1 MPKCN
6 FESKK
11 IKTVLTELPNKQAKP
26 PVKDGISKTDSFNHI
41 AYDYDIINVNRKI
54 DRNKTYYSKH
64 FKSIILFSDFEAKS
78 YNILTKYNPDAD
90 VVNYY
95 ICLYADVVDGAIK
108 LSRDY
113 TGGYKIYI
121 GHLGL
126 YTYNADVNIDSKVEE
141 RRDNPN
147 SIIYRIY

>member
-11 IKTVLTELPNKQAKP
+11 IKTVLTELPNKQVKL

-41 AYDYDIINVNRKI
+41 AYDYDIINVTRKL

-78 YNILTKYNPDAD
+78 YNILTKYNPEKDAVD
-90 VVNYY
+90 YY
-95 ICLYADVVDGAIK
+95 ICLYADVVDGAVK
-108 LSRDY
+108 TKRDY
-113 TGGYKIYI
+113 TSGYKIYI
-121 GHLGL
+121 EKVMPHL
-126 YTYNADVNIDSKVEE
+126 NKDMNIDTRVEE

-147 SIIYRIY
+147 SIIYKIY